1 MEEVEVSTLFSP
13 ADMLACG
20 GDVGVELLLPSEPVE
35 EGHELLDE
43 SEEGGLTRR
52 GFTS

>member
-20 GDVGVELLLPSEPVE
+20 GDAGVELLLPSEAAE
-35 EGHELLDE
+35 EGHELPDE
-43 SEEGGLTRR
+43 SEEGGLTMR
-52 GFTS
+52 GSTS